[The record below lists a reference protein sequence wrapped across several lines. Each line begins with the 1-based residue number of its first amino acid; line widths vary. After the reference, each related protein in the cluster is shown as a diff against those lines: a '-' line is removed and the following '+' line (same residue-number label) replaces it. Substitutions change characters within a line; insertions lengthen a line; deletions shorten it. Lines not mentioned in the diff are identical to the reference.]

1 MFLENKVYQ
10 KLKLSKHKF
19 NKKCAPKLLFLIEKK
34 KIRKIRMISDTEN
47 SLCKPDFGTLSNY
60 Q

>member
-1 MFLENKVYQ
+1 MILENKVYQ

-34 KIRKIRMISDTEN
+34 IQKDSD
-47 SLCKPDFGTLSNY
+47 DF
-60 Q
+60 

>member
-1 MFLENKVYQ
+1 MILVNKVHQ
-10 KLKLSKHKF
+10 KLKLFKHKF

-34 KIRKIRMISDTEN
+34 NQKDSDDSDTEN
-47 SLCKPDFGTLSNY
+47 SLCKSDFGTLSNC